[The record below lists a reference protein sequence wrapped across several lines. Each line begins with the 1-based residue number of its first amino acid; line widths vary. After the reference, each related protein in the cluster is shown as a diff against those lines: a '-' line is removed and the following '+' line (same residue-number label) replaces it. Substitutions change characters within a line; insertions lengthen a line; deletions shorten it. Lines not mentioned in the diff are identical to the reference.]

1 MKKYLIAG
9 ALALICNGFMTSC
22 SEDLGDYSSLE
33 EAKKAQ
39 FAQNF
44 EKFYGTPAA
53 NQDWGFGDATLS
65 ATRARTR
72 SVNVN
77 GNLWYQNWER
87 PVNVTTDE
95 AAKVLAE
102 FSKKRENSTNTITIN
117 WNNYWV
123 HQVHQS
129 NNSYLNGYGQS
140 TGDIHAHMNKI
151 IAYNTSSSNYYYEH
165 VNNFNNGTNTTVY
178 TDDETK
184 QQYIGTTLM
193 LDMGT
198 NASNNNQFGYHN
210 TEDSKDHFEY
220 FIIAGADID
229 ASLAGYYYVGFD
241 YCATPPAGQEAN
253 KNMLVNRDWI
263 YNDWIVRI
271 SPATASGSGSTTGGS
286 IGSSTSGT
294 EVFYRQ
300 HVLVHNW
307 VFCEDL
313 GSSSNNRDFD
323 YNDLVF
329 DARIVD
335 EYQVKRTRYSDGT
348 FSDEITDAPHSY
360 YAKITPLAAGGELA
374 MWFQDSNVSVH
385 SLFGSGVANNVLV
398 NTCKTGQDISLS
410 HMEGLSGKTF
420 IYKFDSEE
428 DANINNITIFVRFS
442 SSTYDLSAKQG
453 QPPHKICVPPATR
466 WAYERTP
473 IDEAYP
479 GFTEYVTQRIDP
491 WDDGVDANL
500 YPLDGVPDSLKIDQL
515 GQYIDVATA
524 TTFETSYNVT
534 LAEQETEIWS
544 GENDFANWEG
554 SNAAEI
560 AASQF
565 SEVGDG
571 TVIRFYGIADG
582 DFNIKAIYLDNW
594 SDIDLGDSR
603 WVTQNGDK
611 YEKCNYHNTAL
622 NNYIELKLNA
632 TTAANFKSKGMRV
645 YGKNFKLLCV
655 SYDNINKKASHVTA
669 TPSANEIKVSGNNAV
684 NWKLENNNS
693 FSIEG
698 SAFVSAAVG
707 KKSVLRIYGEPW
719 TDNDSW
725 STDVKTHTW
734 SFAGTGFSFATN
746 NKIASTDSNGADL
759 AGKGYLEYELT
770 GGDANELKI
779 NGLRFQGHGFSIY
792 YITIDNT
799 DKEEETISG
808 TQIWPDSG
816 NGSATGDLSFD
827 GSKFNGA
834 TANKQIHIYATFGP
848 NNWWNCSFNF
858 NDWASAQDIISVSGW
873 TTDGQ
878 SIKATNAAV
887 VETGFILPLNDML
900 ISWMKSKGITFHF
913 GNLTVTNIT
922 IEDR

>member
-1 MKKYLIAG
+1 MVKKYLIAG
-9 ALALICNGFMTSC
+9 AMALICNGFMTSC

-129 NNSYLNGYGQS
+129 NNSYLNGFGQS
-140 TGDIHAHMNKI
+140 TGDIHTHMNKI

-271 SPATASGSGSTTGGS
+271 SLATAKGSGSSTGGN

-329 DARIVD
+329 DARLVD
-335 EYQVKRTRYSDGT
+335 EYQVKRTRYTDGT

-374 MWFQDSNVSVH
+374 MWFQGSNISVH
-385 SLFGSGVANNVLV
+385 SLFGSGVADNVLI
-398 NTCKTGQDISLS
+398 NTCKTDQDISLS

-479 GFTEYVTQRIDP
+479 GFTEYVTQRTDP

-500 YPLDGVPDSLKIDQL
+500 YPLDGVPDSLKINQQ
-515 GQYIDVATA
+515 GQYVDVTTA
-524 TTFETSYNVT
+524 TSFETSYNVT

-544 GENDFANWEG
+544 GEKDFANWEG
-554 SNAAEI
+554 TNSAEI

-655 SYDNINKKASHVTA
+655 SYDNTNKKS
-669 TPSANEIKVSGNNAV
+669 SQSEANDPAYSKTIWSGSSTSNITIGSSKFSQAA
-684 NWKLENNNS
+684 ENQ
-693 FSIEG
+693 I
-698 SAFVSAAVG
+698 
-707 KKSVLRIYGEPW
+707 LRIYGTRSKNSYWIQVFAYQWESINISGWSEGKSANTSNLWHGEEQGNGYVQFTLTASQVSKLKEKGMYMQFGNGLTITEVKLLSDTEFPAEENNSGTITGDVLW
-719 TDNDSW
+719 SNTNGAALGWNHNIQITKNQLAAANANSKLRFYGSYTNKNQWQIYLKDTNDTDICQVVW
-725 STDVKTHTW
+725 
-734 SFAGTGFSFATN
+734 A
-746 NKIASTDSNGADL
+746 ASSIIDADGYVDLTLGNYLNSIQSNGIYVMGDNFT
-759 AGKGYLEYELT
+759 LT
-770 GGDANELKI
+770 YVTL
-779 NGLRFQGHGFSIY
+779 
-792 YITIDNT
+792 
-799 DKEEETISG
+799 
-808 TQIWPDSG
+808 
-816 NGSATGDLSFD
+816 
-827 GSKFNGA
+827 
-834 TANKQIHIYATFGP
+834 
-848 NNWWNCSFNF
+848 
-858 NDWASAQDIISVSGW
+858 
-873 TTDGQ
+873 
-878 SIKATNAAV
+878 IK
-887 VETGFILPLNDML
+887 
-900 ISWMKSKGITFHF
+900 
-913 GNLTVTNIT
+913 
-922 IEDR
+922 

>member
-1 MKKYLIAG
+1 MVKKYLIAG
-9 ALALICNGFMTSC
+9 AMALICNGFMTSC

-72 SVNVN
+72 AHNVN

-87 PVNVTTDE
+87 PVNVTETE
-95 AAKVLAE
+95 AALVLAE

-271 SPATASGSGSTTGGS
+271 SPATAKGSGSSTGGN

-329 DARIVD
+329 DARLVD
-335 EYQVKRTRYSDGT
+335 EYQVKRTRYTDGT

-385 SLFGSGVANNVLV
+385 SLFGSGVADNVLI
-398 NTCKTGQDISLS
+398 NTCKTDQDISLS

-479 GFTEYVTQRIDP
+479 GFTEYVTQRTDP

-500 YPLDGVPDSLKIDQL
+500 YPLDGVPDSLKINQQ
-515 GQYIDVATA
+515 GQYVDVTTA
-524 TTFETSYNVT
+524 TSFETSYNVT

-544 GENDFANWEG
+544 GEKDFANWEG
-554 SNAAEI
+554 TNSAEI

-655 SYDNINKKASHVTA
+655 SYDNTNKKTSQ
-669 TPSANEIKVSGNNAV
+669 GG
-684 NWKLENNNS
+684 ENDPAYS
-693 FSIEG
+693 KTIWEG
-698 SAFVSAAVG
+698 SSTSNITISQKKFSQAAAG
-707 KKSVLRIYGEPW
+707 QILRIYGTRSQNSYWLEAFAYQW
-719 TDNDSW
+719 DNLSISEW
-725 STDVKTHTW
+725 AEGKSANT
-734 SFAGTGFSFATN
+734 
-746 NKIASTDSNGADL
+746 ADL
-759 AGKGYLEYELT
+759 WHGEQQGEGYVQFTLTASQVTALQAKGMY
-770 GGDANELKI
+770 
-779 NGLRFQGHGFSIY
+779 
-792 YITIDNT
+792 
-799 DKEEETISG
+799 
-808 TQIWPDSG
+808 
-816 NGSATGDLSFD
+816 
-827 GSKFNGA
+827 
-834 TANKQIHIYATFGP
+834 
-848 NNWWNCSFNF
+848 
-858 NDWASAQDIISVSGW
+858 
-873 TTDGQ
+873 
-878 SIKATNAAV
+878 
-887 VETGFILPLNDML
+887 M
-900 ISWMKSKGITFHF
+900 HF
-913 GNLTVTNIT
+913 GNGLTVTAVKLLSSTEFPAEENNSGTIVGDVLWSNADGLEIGWNGNVEIT
-922 IEDR
+922 AQQLASATASSKLRFYGRYTDRSQWQIYLKDTNHTDICQVVWAASDIIDADGYVDFIIGDKLNSIKQRGIYVQGANFVLTYVTLIK

>member
-1 MKKYLIAG
+1 M
-9 ALALICNGFMTSC
+9 ALICNGFMTSC
-22 SEDLGDYSSLE
+22 SEDLGGYSSLE

-271 SPATASGSGSTTGGS
+271 SPATAKGSGSSTGGN

-329 DARIVD
+329 DARLVD
-335 EYQVKRTRYSDGT
+335 EYQVKRTRYTDGT

-374 MWFQDSNVSVH
+374 MWFQGSNISVH
-385 SLFGSGVANNVLV
+385 SLFGSGVADNVLI
-398 NTCKTGQDISLS
+398 NTCKTDQDISLS

-479 GFTEYVTQRIDP
+479 GFTEYVTQRTDP

-500 YPLDGVPDSLKIDQL
+500 YPLDGVPDSLKINQQ
-515 GQYIDVATA
+515 GQYVDVTTA
-524 TTFETSYNVT
+524 TSFETSYNVT

-544 GENDFANWEG
+544 GEKDFANWEG
-554 SNAAEI
+554 TNSAEI

-603 WVTQNGDK
+603 WVTQNDDK

-655 SYDNINKKASHVTA
+655 SYDNTNKKTSQGD
-669 TPSANEIKVSGNNAV
+669 ANDPAYSKTIWSGSSTSNITIGSNKFSQAA
-684 NWKLENNNS
+684 ENQ
-693 FSIEG
+693 I
-698 SAFVSAAVG
+698 
-707 KKSVLRIYGEPW
+707 LRIYGTRSQNSYWIEAFAYQWESLNISEW
-719 TDNDSW
+719 TEGKGAYSSNLWHGEEQGDGYVQFTLTASQVSKLKEKGMYMQFGNGLTITEVKLLSDTEFPAEENNSGTITGDVLWSNTNGAALGWNHNIQITKNQLAAANANSKLRFYGSYTNKNQWQIYLKDTND
-725 STDVKTHTW
+725 TDICQVVW
-734 SFAGTGFSFATN
+734 A
-746 NKIASTDSNGADL
+746 ASSIIDADGYVDLTLGNYLNSIQSNGIYVMGDNFT
-759 AGKGYLEYELT
+759 LT
-770 GGDANELKI
+770 YVTL
-779 NGLRFQGHGFSIY
+779 
-792 YITIDNT
+792 
-799 DKEEETISG
+799 
-808 TQIWPDSG
+808 
-816 NGSATGDLSFD
+816 
-827 GSKFNGA
+827 
-834 TANKQIHIYATFGP
+834 
-848 NNWWNCSFNF
+848 
-858 NDWASAQDIISVSGW
+858 
-873 TTDGQ
+873 
-878 SIKATNAAV
+878 IK
-887 VETGFILPLNDML
+887 
-900 ISWMKSKGITFHF
+900 
-913 GNLTVTNIT
+913 
-922 IEDR
+922 

>member
-1 MKKYLIAG
+1 MVKKYLIAG
-9 ALALICNGFMTSC
+9 AMALICNGFMTSC

-39 FAQNF
+39 FAHNF

-271 SPATASGSGSTTGGS
+271 SPATAKGSGSSTGGN

-329 DARIVD
+329 DARLVD
-335 EYQVKRTRYSDGT
+335 EYQVKRTRYTDGT

-374 MWFQDSNVSVH
+374 MWFQGSNISVH
-385 SLFGSGVANNVLV
+385 SLFGSGVADNVLI
-398 NTCKTGQDISLS
+398 NTCKTDQDISLS

-479 GFTEYVTQRIDP
+479 GFTEYVTQRTDP

-500 YPLDGVPDSLKIDQL
+500 YPLDGVPDSLKINQQ
-515 GQYIDVATA
+515 GQYVDVTTA
-524 TTFETSYNVT
+524 TSFETSYNVT

-544 GENDFANWEG
+544 GEKDFANWEG
-554 SNAAEI
+554 TNSAEI

-655 SYDNINKKASHVTA
+655 SYDNTNKKTSQ
-669 TPSANEIKVSGNNAV
+669 GG
-684 NWKLENNNS
+684 ENDPAYS
-693 FSIEG
+693 KTIWEG
-698 SAFVSAAVG
+698 SSTSNITISQKKFSQAAAG
-707 KKSVLRIYGEPW
+707 QILRIYGTRSQNSYWLEAFAYQW
-719 TDNDSW
+719 DNLSISEW
-725 STDVKTHTW
+725 AEGKSANT
-734 SFAGTGFSFATN
+734 
-746 NKIASTDSNGADL
+746 ADL
-759 AGKGYLEYELT
+759 WHGEQQGEGYVQFTLTASQVTALQAKGMY
-770 GGDANELKI
+770 
-779 NGLRFQGHGFSIY
+779 
-792 YITIDNT
+792 
-799 DKEEETISG
+799 
-808 TQIWPDSG
+808 
-816 NGSATGDLSFD
+816 
-827 GSKFNGA
+827 
-834 TANKQIHIYATFGP
+834 
-848 NNWWNCSFNF
+848 
-858 NDWASAQDIISVSGW
+858 
-873 TTDGQ
+873 
-878 SIKATNAAV
+878 
-887 VETGFILPLNDML
+887 M
-900 ISWMKSKGITFHF
+900 HF
-913 GNLTVTNIT
+913 GNGLTVTAVKLLSSTEFPAEENNSGTIVGDVLWSNADGLEIGWNGNVEIT
-922 IEDR
+922 AQQLASATASSKLRFYGRYTDRSQWQIYLKDTNHTDICQVVWAASDIIDADGYVDFIIGDKLNSIKQRGIYVQGANFVLTYVTLIK

>member
-1 MKKYLIAG
+1 MVKKYLIAG
-9 ALALICNGFMTSC
+9 AMALICNGFMTSC

-271 SPATASGSGSTTGGS
+271 SPATAKGSGSSTGGN

-329 DARIVD
+329 DARLVD
-335 EYQVKRTRYSDGT
+335 EYQVKRTRYTDGT

-374 MWFQDSNVSVH
+374 MWFQGSNISVH
-385 SLFGSGVANNVLV
+385 SLFGSGVADNVLI
-398 NTCKTGQDISLS
+398 NTCKTDQDISLS

-473 IDEAYP
+473 IDKAYP
-479 GFTEYVTQRIDP
+479 GFTEYVTQRTDP

-500 YPLDGVPDSLKIDQL
+500 YPLDGVPDSLKINQQ
-515 GQYIDVATA
+515 GQYVDVTTA
-524 TTFETSYNVT
+524 TSFETSYNVT

-544 GENDFANWEG
+544 GEKDFANWEG
-554 SNAAEI
+554 TNSAEI

-655 SYDNINKKASHVTA
+655 SYDNTNKKTSQ
-669 TPSANEIKVSGNNAV
+669 GG
-684 NWKLENNNS
+684 ENDPAYS
-693 FSIEG
+693 KTIWEG
-698 SAFVSAAVG
+698 SSTSNITISQKKFSQAAAG
-707 KKSVLRIYGEPW
+707 QILRIYGTRSQNSYWLEAFAYQW
-719 TDNDSW
+719 DNLSISEW
-725 STDVKTHTW
+725 AEGKSANT
-734 SFAGTGFSFATN
+734 
-746 NKIASTDSNGADL
+746 ADL
-759 AGKGYLEYELT
+759 WHGEQQGEGYVQFTLTASQVTALQAKGMY
-770 GGDANELKI
+770 
-779 NGLRFQGHGFSIY
+779 
-792 YITIDNT
+792 
-799 DKEEETISG
+799 
-808 TQIWPDSG
+808 
-816 NGSATGDLSFD
+816 
-827 GSKFNGA
+827 
-834 TANKQIHIYATFGP
+834 
-848 NNWWNCSFNF
+848 
-858 NDWASAQDIISVSGW
+858 
-873 TTDGQ
+873 
-878 SIKATNAAV
+878 
-887 VETGFILPLNDML
+887 M
-900 ISWMKSKGITFHF
+900 HF
-913 GNLTVTNIT
+913 GNGLTVTAVKLLSSTEFPAEENNSGTIVGDVLWSNADGLEIGWNGNVEIT
-922 IEDR
+922 AQQLASATASSKLRFYGRYTDRSQWQIYLKDTNHTDICQVVWAASDIIDADGYVDFIIGDKLNSIKQRGIYVQGANFVLTYVTLIK

>member
-1 MKKYLIAG
+1 MVKKYLIAG
-9 ALALICNGFMTSC
+9 AMALICNGFMTSC

-72 SVNVN
+72 AHNVN

-87 PVNVTTDE
+87 PVNVTETE
-95 AAKVLAE
+95 AALVLAE

-271 SPATASGSGSTTGGS
+271 SPATAKGSGSSTGGN

-329 DARIVD
+329 DARLVD
-335 EYQVKRTRYSDGT
+335 EYQVKRTRYTDGT

-374 MWFQDSNVSVH
+374 MWFQGSNISVH
-385 SLFGSGVANNVLV
+385 SLFGSGVADNVLI
-398 NTCKTGQDISLS
+398 NTCKTDQDISLS

-473 IDEAYP
+473 IDKAYP
-479 GFTEYVTQRIDP
+479 GFTEYVTQRTDP

-500 YPLDGVPDSLKIDQL
+500 YPLDGVPDSLKINQQ
-515 GQYIDVATA
+515 GQYVDVTTA
-524 TTFETSYNVT
+524 TSFETSYNVT

-544 GENDFANWEG
+544 GEKDFANWEG
-554 SNAAEI
+554 TNSAEI

-655 SYDNINKKASHVTA
+655 SYDNTNKKTSQ
-669 TPSANEIKVSGNNAV
+669 GG
-684 NWKLENNNS
+684 ENDPAYS
-693 FSIEG
+693 KTIWEG
-698 SAFVSAAVG
+698 SSTSNITISQKKFSQAAAG
-707 KKSVLRIYGEPW
+707 QILRIYGTRSQNSYWLEAFAYQW
-719 TDNDSW
+719 DNLSISEW
-725 STDVKTHTW
+725 AEGKSANT
-734 SFAGTGFSFATN
+734 
-746 NKIASTDSNGADL
+746 ADL
-759 AGKGYLEYELT
+759 WHGEQQGEGYVQFTLTASQVTALQAKGMY
-770 GGDANELKI
+770 
-779 NGLRFQGHGFSIY
+779 
-792 YITIDNT
+792 
-799 DKEEETISG
+799 
-808 TQIWPDSG
+808 
-816 NGSATGDLSFD
+816 
-827 GSKFNGA
+827 
-834 TANKQIHIYATFGP
+834 
-848 NNWWNCSFNF
+848 
-858 NDWASAQDIISVSGW
+858 
-873 TTDGQ
+873 
-878 SIKATNAAV
+878 
-887 VETGFILPLNDML
+887 M
-900 ISWMKSKGITFHF
+900 HF
-913 GNLTVTNIT
+913 GNGLTVTAVKLLSSTEFPAEENNSGTIVGDVLWSNADGLEIGWNGNVEIT
-922 IEDR
+922 AQQLASATASSKLRFYGRYTDRSQWQIYLKDTNHTDICQVVWAASDIIDADGYVDFIIGDKLNSIKQRGIYVQGANFVLTYVTLIK